1 MNFLTAGA
9 SKEKAKATLKDA
21 KVLEPYTELES
32 LPDTGKNII
41 LKVVDALVYDYKI
54 RKAYAK

>member
-1 MNFLTAGA
+1 MNFLIAGA

-32 LPDTGKNII
+32 LPDTEKNII
-41 LKVVDALVYDYKI
+41 LKVVDALVHDYKI
-54 RKAYAK
+54 RKAYPK